1 MTTRWVFGMM
11 FALAA
16 TGCGACPG
24 RSDAPEQAAPSTET
38 ATGAAEHDD
47 DNELE
52 VALDM
57 LRDLRLTTAPVETRK
72 ASGGVATILG
82 ELDVNQDA
90 YAEVAAA
97 LSGRVTR
104 VTAGLGDRVAAGQA
118 LAEVHSAELGRARG
132 AMLMASARL
141 TLARAA
147 LERKR
152 GLAAD
157 RVVPEREVQEAQA
170 ELAASQAEWAAADAT
185 MQALGLGP
193 QDGPVAG
200 ATEAPRFVV
209 RSPISGQVIARS
221 VVLGQSVGADSGALF
236 VIADLSRLWLTVHA
250 FERDAVRIEGGAEVE
265 VNLAALPGRVL
276 KGRVDRVGGR
286 VDPASRTVPVR
297 IVLANAGGVL
307 RPGMSASARVPMAGG
322 AGETLVVP
330 TGALQRL
337 GDTWVVFIPKDPG
350 HFEIRPVGRGRDLAS
365 EVEVLSGLRAGD
377 RVVVDGS
384 FVLKAEAEKARG
396 LGESDEH

>member
-1 MTTRWVFGMM
+1 MTTRWVIGMM
-11 FALAA
+11 FALGA
-16 TGCGACPG
+16 TGCGACQG
-24 RSDAPEQAAPSTET
+24 RSDAPEQAAPPAEA

-57 LRDLRLTTAPVETRK
+57 LRDLRLTTAPVEARK

-132 AMLMASARL
+132 AVLMASARL

-170 ELAASQAEWAAADAT
+170 ELAASQAEWAAAEAT

-193 QDGPVAG
+193 QAGPVAG

-350 HFEIRPVGRGRDLAS
+350 HFEIRPVGRGRDLAG